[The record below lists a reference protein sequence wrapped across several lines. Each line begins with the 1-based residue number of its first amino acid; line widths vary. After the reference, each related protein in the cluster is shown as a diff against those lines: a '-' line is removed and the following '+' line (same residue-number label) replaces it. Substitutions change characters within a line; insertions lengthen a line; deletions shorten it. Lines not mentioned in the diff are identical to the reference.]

1 MAVAS
6 LETRRVVRDWTGRRV
21 TVMGLG
27 RHGGGIGAVR
37 FLAQRGA
44 QVTVSDAAHAAE
56 LTESLSAIAD
66 LPIHALKLG
75 GHDERDFR
83 AAEYVVV
90 NPAVRPGHPCLAAA
104 RLSGA
109 VITSEIELF
118 LERSPSQIIAV
129 TGSNGKST
137 TVTMLAEILR
147 AAGRRAWLGGNL
159 GGSLLGELD
168 AMAADDWVVVELSS
182 FQLAHLGVQV
192 PPVALAAIT
201 NCTPNHLDWHGSF
214 AAYAAAK
221 RRLLRSVQTP
231 AILNPFDPL
240 VGSWS
245 NRRDDGTVRRWFGEL
260 PELAVPGQHNRQNAA
275 CAAAA
280 AEVAGVKRSIIVRS
294 LANFAALEHRLQGVA
309 TIGGVRY
316 YNDSKSTS
324 PGATIAALDAIP
336 GPIWLLAGGVSKA
349 VPLDPWSCHVV
360 QRARGAG
367 LFGAARDELRASLA
381 RQCAGFRA
389 TSCET
394 LAEALDWCRQQAQ
407 AGDAILLSPG
417 CASYDQFRDYE
428 DRGRAF
434 CRLVQSKG

>member
-324 PGATIAALDAIP
+324 PARD
-336 GPIWLLAGGVSKA
+336 
-349 VPLDPWSCHVV
+349 H
-360 QRARGAG
+360 RGAG
-367 LFGAARDELRASLA
+367 RHPGPHLAVGRRRVESRATRPLVLPCRPASARRRPVRRGSRRAAGQPGSAVRRISGHVVRNACRGSRLVPAAGPSRRRHPAVARLRELRSI
-381 RQCAGFRA
+381 
-389 TSCET
+389 S
-394 LAEALDWCRQQAQ
+394 
-407 AGDAILLSPG
+407 
-417 CASYDQFRDYE
+417 
-428 DRGRAF
+428 
-434 CRLVQSKG
+434 RL